1 MKKKILCVVLAATMA
16 FSCTACG
23 SKKSKV
29 GGNDVKVTVEEV
41 NEKMGEAMKDI
52 KALDVKMAVD
62 FDAKVSAQGEEIS
75 AKIKGDADIAGGLE
89 AKGGKAEGNIT
100 YDVKGV
106 GEDTSGSYEG
116 KAYLE
121 VEDEKINV
129 YYTIDGK
136 SWFSAST
143 AFDEAMKAFE
153 DAASQY
159 GLDSDTLKDAIENGD
174 TSAATDATADI
185 PELKPTIGG
194 KTVEAAGKECYEI
207 SSVVTKDVMKKLPG
221 MEEQLT
227 NIEMFDEITAKA
239 AMYVDVKTNLPV
251 KFAVSADMKVNEEMA
266 QGVKMDIKACEFS
279 MELNYDNVDVKVPS
293 DVKEKAIAIN

>member
-1 MKKKILCVVLAATMA
+1 MSMLDMVCLGDSIVYGYGVDYRNAWPYLA
-16 FSCTACG
+16 
-23 SKKSKV
+23 SKRLGLSIM
-29 GGNDVKVTVEEV
+29 N
-41 NEKMGEAMKDI
+41 
-52 KALDVKMAVD
+52 
-62 FDAKVSAQGEEIS
+62 
-75 AKIKGDADIAGGLE
+75 KG
-89 AKGGKAEGNIT
+89 
-100 YDVKGV
+100 
-106 GEDTSGSYEG
+106 
-116 KAYLE
+116 
-121 VEDEKINV
+121 
-129 YYTIDGK
+129 
-136 SWFSAST
+136 
-143 AFDEAMKAFE
+143 
-153 DAASQY
+153 
-159 GLDSDTLKDAIENGD
+159 ENGD

-227 NIEMFDEITAKA
+227 NLEMFDEITAKA